1 MKMINLK
8 YVPMILILAL
18 GFALAQKPV
27 AIVKLSKGDVTISK
41 ADGKQSTKI
50 KRGTKLYDGDKIL
63 TGKKGKVAVIFLDDK
78 SLVRVRPNSSCTIN
92 AKKENNSMIKN
103 LYVEVGT
110 IFSKIT
116 SQKTKFRVSTPT
128 SVASVKGTEWWTVQE
143 FKGKTM
149 FFCDEGVIEVSN
161 DAGSALVKF
170 LETCIVNSS
179 KSKPIVRKTKPG
191 EKPTF
196 DDEDFD
202 VDSFEFEFMNSDGKT
217 KDLKFKVQQKK

>member
-1 MKMINLK
+1 MKIMNIK
-8 YVPMILILAL
+8 YVLVILILAFGL
-18 GFALAQKPV
+18 TMAQNPI
-27 AIVKLSKGDVTISK
+27 AIVKVSKGDVTISK
-41 ADGKQSTKI
+41 SDGKKVGKI
-50 KRGTKLYDGDKIL
+50 KRGAKLYDGDKIV

-92 AKKENNSMIKN
+92 AKKENNSMVKN

-116 SQKTKFRVSTPT
+116 QQKSKFRVSTPT

-143 FKGKTM
+143 FKGKTL
-149 FFCDEGVIEVSN
+149 FFCDEGVIEISN
-161 DAGSALVKF
+161 DAGSALVKI
-170 LETCIVNSS
+170 LEKCIVNSS
-179 KSKPIVRKTKPG
+179 KSKPIVSKTKPG